1 MENGGNSLLVFP
13 QSSRLGYS
21 AHHPL
26 VAAYVH
32 GAKLRFSFSTQC
44 YLSQKSSFAFSTKKV
59 FSAVR

>member
-26 VAAYVH
+26 VAACFH
-32 GAKLRFSFSTQC
+32 GAKLRFSFST
-44 YLSQKSSFAFSTKKV
+44 
-59 FSAVR
+59 